1 MTDPLSLFSLQ
12 GRTVLIAGASSG
24 IGLHVAR
31 TFAAAGAAVALAA
44 RRRDRT
50 EAAAAALQAAGHRA
64 ASVYLDVTDTATI
77 GAAYDEAERLLGAP
91 VDVLVNNA
99 GVLHAESFVAHA
111 EGDLDRVVDTNL
123 KGAFR
128 VAQEAARRMLVP
140 QRGVIV
146 NVASTAGLRA
156 GAFMASYAASKAG
169 LIHLSQVMALELAGK
184 GIRVNVLCPGN
195 IETDMQAVLG
205 EKGFHEPMR
214 KRTPMR
220 RFGQPEDLD
229 GAFLLLASDAGR
241 YITGAVLTVDGG
253 QTLSWM

>member
-1 MTDPLSLFSLQ
+1 MKDGIFSLQ
-12 GRTVLIAGASSG
+12 GRTVLVSGASSG
-24 IGLHVAR
+24 IGLHVAQ

-44 RRRDRT
+44 RRTERT
-50 EAAAAALQAAGHRA
+50 APAAAELEAAGHRA
-64 ASVYLDVTDTATI
+64 ASVYLDVTDETTVSPAF
-77 GAAYDEAERLLGAP
+77 DEAHRLLGAP

-99 GVLHAESFVAHA
+99 GVLHAESFVGHA
-111 EGDLDRVVDTNL
+111 GNDLDRVVDTNL

-128 VAQEAARRMLVP
+128 VAQEAARRMLVL
-140 QRGVIV
+140 QRGSIV

-156 GAFMASYAASKAG
+156 GGFMASYAASKAG

-184 GIRVNVLCPGN
+184 NIRVNVLCPGN

-205 EKGFHEPMR
+205 QKGFHEAML

-220 RFGQPEDLD
+220 RFGQLDELD

-241 YITGAVLTVDGG
+241 YMTGAVITVDGG

>member
-1 MTDPLSLFSLQ
+1 MSDAMFNLA
-12 GRTVLIAGASSG
+12 GRTVLVSGASSG

-44 RRRDRT
+44 RRGDRT
-50 EAAAAALQAAGHRA
+50 EAAAAALNAAGHRA
-64 ASVYLDVTDTATI
+64 ASVYLDVTDVRSIAPAFD
-77 GAAYDEAERLLGAP
+77 AAEQQLGAP

-99 GVLHAESFVAHA
+99 GVLHAETFVGHA
-111 EGDLDRVVDTNL
+111 DADLDRVIDTNL

-128 VAQEAARRMLVP
+128 VAQEAARRMLALR
-140 QRGVIV
+140 RGAIV
-146 NVASTAGLRA
+146 NVASTAALRA
-156 GAFMASYAASKAG
+156 GSFMASYAASKAG
-169 LIHLSQVMALELAGK
+169 LIQFSQVMALELAGK
-184 GIRVNVLCPGN
+184 NIRVNVLCPGN
-195 IETDMQAVLG
+195 IETDMQATLTDR
-205 EKGFHEPMR
+205 GFHDAML

-220 RFGQPEDLD
+220 RFGVPEDLD